1 MKVKNFTLLKRFLL
15 LFALVGLS
23 SVAFGQRSISG
34 TVTDENG
41 DPLPFANVY
50 VEGTTIG
57 TTTDIDGN
65 YTLKV
70 PEGGTAL
77 VVSYTGYSDQTLTLG
92 SGNNLSFTMQEGS
105 LLDEVVILGYGA
117 AKRSDL
123 TGSVAAL
130 EEKDFNQ
137 GIVVAA
143 DQLIQGRLAGVN
155 VVNNSGQPGGQATI
169 KIRGNNSIRAGA
181 NPLFVIDGVPLDG
194 RSARAGAPAAPGD
207 TGDIPTSNPLNFLN
221 PSDIE
226 SISVLKDASSA
237 AIYGSRG
244 ANGVIIVTTKKGRS
258 REPSV
263 DFNASVGASSILKKY
278 DVLDGNEYR
287 SALTQYGLTSG
298 TGDGGANVDA
308 FDEILQTGLTQR
320 YGLSIGGG
328 SEYGNYR
335 VSLGL
340 HDQDGIIKESNLKR
354 YNAAINSNYQ
364 FLDNRVGMDVLVI
377 ASHAKEN
384 AVPIGSNAGFRGN
397 LIGQA
402 LQWNPTI
409 PLMSNGDFTT
419 ATNNSTNA
427 TVGATTIN
435 PLHMLAAHNEVAN
448 TTTLLG
454 SVSPYIN
461 ITDNLQYRYR
471 YGINYGVGRG
481 FSEISG
487 DLNLEGIENEG
498 WAGRAE
504 SILSNQ
510 LHTHTLNYNEQL
522 TSAFG
527 LDLLVGY
534 EYQNFDYTGSGMSG
548 KAFSIPNFTNSNAIQ
563 NGANSNRIIYSFAEP
578 ITELQSYFGRANFNI
593 ADKYLLTGT
602 VRADGSTKFGDNNKY
617 GIFPSV
623 AARWNLHNEG
633 FLENGPF
640 NNLAIRAGWG
650 KTGNQEFPAGSA
662 QERFDLLDNGAVQQ
676 ANVANPD
683 LRWET
688 STTFNV
694 GLDFAL
700 FDYALTGTVEYFTRT
715 SSDLLLDPFVSEPG
729 PAIRAWQNIE
739 GEVYN
744 SGVELGLTGYV
755 LNKDDL
761 QLSIS
766 ANVAFLNNEF
776 RGYQGAD
783 LFVGQLFGQGSSG
796 ATAQVMAD
804 GLPLNTYQ
812 TRNFVELDEGG
823 TSVYANDGALEET
836 FGDPNADVIGG
847 LSLNLNASGFFAS
860 LNFNGAYGH
869 QLFNN
874 TKMSVIPI
882 GNLGN
887 RNVDANL
894 IGGSVQESTANPI
907 AASSRYIENGAFTK
921 LANATI
927 GYTLGDLGPLT
938 GLGVSLTGQNLFIL
952 TEYTGFDPEIN
963 TVNLRNGIPSSGIEY
978 IPFPTART
986 FVLTLNASF

>member
-23 SVAFGQRSISG
+23 SVAFGQRTVSG

-77 VVSYTGYSDQTLTLG
+77 VVSYTGYSDQTLALG
-92 SGNNLSFTMQEGS
+92 SGNNLSFTMAEGE
-105 LLDEVVILGYGA
+105 LLDEVVIVGYGA

-123 TGSVAAL
+123 TGAVAAI
-130 EEKDFNQ
+130 ESKDFNK

-155 VVNNSGQPGGQATI
+155 IVNNSGQPGGESTI

-194 RSARAGAPAAPGD
+194 RSARAGLPS
-207 TGDIPTSNPLNFLN
+207 TDIGNIATSNPLNFLN
-221 PSDIE
+221 PNDIA

-244 ANGVIIVTTKKGRS
+244 ANGVVIVTTKKGRS
-258 REPSV
+258 QEPYV
-263 DFNASVGASSILKKY
+263 DFNVGIGTSNILKKY

-287 SALTQYGLTSG
+287 SALDQYGLSG
-298 TGDGGANVDA
+298 GGGDGGGNVDA
-308 FDEILQTGLTQR
+308 FDEILQNGFMQR

-328 SEYGNYR
+328 SANGSYR

-340 HDQDGIIKESNLKR
+340 HDQDGIVKESGLKR
-354 YNAAINSNYQ
+354 YNAALNSNYE
-364 FLDNRVGMDVLVI
+364 FLDGRVGMDVLI
-377 ASHAKEN
+377 IGSHTREDVA
-384 AVPIGSNAGFRGN
+384 PISSNAGFTGN
-397 LIGQA
+397 LVGQA

-419 ATNNSTNA
+419 ATNNSTDA

-435 PLHMLAAHNEVAN
+435 PLQLLAAHSEVSN

-454 SVSPYIN
+454 NISPYIN

-471 YGINYGVGRG
+471 YGINHGIGRAVGDVAG
-481 FSEISG
+481 FVNVQNI
-487 DLNLEGIENEG
+487 EGLG
-498 WAGRAE
+498 QAARAE
-504 SILSNQ
+504 SVLSNQ
-510 LHTHTLNYNEQL
+510 LHSHTLNFNDQL
-522 TSAFG
+522 SSTIG
-527 LDLLVGY
+527 LNAVLGY
-534 EYQNFDYTGSGMSG
+534 EYQIFDNTGSGMSSRG
-548 KAFSIPNFTNSNAIQ
+548 FSIIDFTNSNAIQ
-563 NGANSNRIIYSFAEP
+563 NGASGNRVVYSFADP
-578 ITELQSYFGRANFNI
+578 LNELQSYFGRATLNI

-602 VRADGSTKFGDNNKY
+602 MRADGSTKFGANNKY
-617 GIFPSV
+617 SYFPS
-623 AARWNLHNEG
+623 AALRWNLHNEG
-633 FLENGPF
+633 FLKNGAF
-640 NNLAIRAGWG
+640 NNLALRVGWG
-650 KTGNQEFPAGSA
+650 RTGNQELPPGSSIG
-662 QERFDLLDNGAVQQ
+662 RYDLGPDGTVQQ
-676 ANVANPD
+676 INAPNPD
-683 LRWET
+683 LKWET

-694 GLDFAL
+694 GLEFAL
-700 FDYALTGTVEYFTRT
+700 FDYALSGTVEYFNRT
-715 SSDLLLDPFVSEPG
+715 TNDLLLDPFVSEPG
-729 PAIRAWQNIE
+729 PAIRAWRNIE
-739 GEVYN
+739 GNLIN
-744 SGVELGLTGYV
+744 SGVELSLNAYV
-755 LNKDDL
+755 IDNDNL
-761 QLSIS
+761 QLSIGG
-766 ANVAFLNNEF
+766 NVSFLDNVL
-776 RGYQGAD
+776 RDYQGAD
-783 LFVGQLFGQGSSG
+783 IFIGELFGQGSSG
-796 ATAQVMAD
+796 ATVQVVAND
-804 GLPLNTYQ
+804 LPLNTYQ
-812 TRNFVELDEGG
+812 TRNFEGLDDTG
-823 TSVYANDGALEET
+823 TSVYANDGELEET
-836 FGDPNADVIGG
+836 FGDPNADVVAGFT
-847 LSLNLNASGFFAS
+847 LNLNTTAGLFAA

-869 QLFNN
+869 QLYNN

-894 IGGSVQESTANPI
+894 IGGTQESTANPI
-907 AASSRYIENGAFTK
+907 AASSRYIENGSFTK

-927 GYTLGDLGPLT
+927 GYNIGDLGPLK
-938 GLGVSLTGQNLFIL
+938 GLGISLTGQNLFIL

-963 TVNLRNGIPSSGIEY
+963 TVNFLLPVLN
-978 IPFPTART
+978 T
-986 FVLTLNASF
+986 FHILLQEHLY